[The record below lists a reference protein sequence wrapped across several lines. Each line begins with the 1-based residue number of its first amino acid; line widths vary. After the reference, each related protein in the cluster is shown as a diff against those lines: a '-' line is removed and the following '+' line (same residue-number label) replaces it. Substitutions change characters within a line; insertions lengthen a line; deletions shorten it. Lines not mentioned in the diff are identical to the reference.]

1 MVEVGFWEY
10 TILVMVPVM
19 IFAGYAQNKIRSTYQ
34 RYSRVG
40 TRSGLS
46 GHETALRLL
55 QDEGISG
62 VPVREVPGDL
72 TDHYDPRNRSLGLSS
87 GVYRGRS
94 IAAIGV
100 AAHEIGHA
108 KQHAHGN
115 ALLAF
120 RNQFAP
126 VAQIGSSL
134 AIPLVFIGFFMGLA
148 GLSQL
153 GVILF
158 SAVVIFQLIT
168 VPVEKDASRKALRM
182 LEAGGYLDDSELA
195 GAKRVLDAAAL
206 TYIASLVVAVA
217 HLFRLM
223 LLTRRR

>member
-1 MVEVGFWEY
+1 MGFWEY
-10 TILVMVPVM
+10 TILIMIPVMV
-19 IFAGYAQNKIRSTYQ
+19 FAGYAQNKIRSTYQ
-34 RYSRVG
+34 RYSRVP
-40 TRSGLS
+40 TRNGLT
-46 GHETALRLL
+46 GYETALRLL

-62 VPVREVPGDL
+62 VPIREIPGDL
-72 TDHYDPRNRSLGLSS
+72 TDHYDPRNRSLGLSRS
-87 GVYRGRS
+87 VYRGQS

-108 KQHAHGN
+108 KQHARGN

-134 AIPLVFIGFFMGLA
+134 AIPLVFIGYFLGLA
-148 GLSQL
+148 GLSQF
-153 GVILF
+153 GVVLF
-158 SAVVIFQLIT
+158 SAVVVFQLIT
-168 VPVEKDASRKALRM
+168 VPVEKDASRRALRM
-182 LEAGGYLDDSELA
+182 LQSGGYLDATELA

-223 LLTRRR
+223 LFTRRS